1 MSLSDEDELMG
12 DPRPASFGEFD
23 VAPFDDEDMEDQ
35 VIISIFN
42 HMSRSLRNIPSK
54 KLKVDL
60 EMTSNQ
66 SRYNYDSEEGVFTF
80 FFF

>member
-23 VAPFDDEDMEDQ
+23 VATFDDEDMEDQ

-42 HMSRSLRNIPSK
+42 HLSRKFKECSFK
-54 KLKVDL
+54 KK
-60 EMTSNQ
+60 
-66 SRYNYDSEEGVFTF
+66 
-80 FFF
+80 

>member
-1 MSLSDEDELMG
+1 MSLSDEDELMS

-42 HMSRSLRNIPSK
+42 HMSRKFRECSFK
-54 KLKVDL
+54 KTKSRL
-60 EMTSNQ
+60 EMTSNTIMK
-66 SRYNYDSEEGVFTF
+66 VK
-80 FFF
+80 

>member
-23 VAPFDDEDMEDQ
+23 VATFDDEDMEDQ

-42 HMSRSLRNIPSK
+42 HLSRKFKECSFKKTKSRLRNDFK
-54 KLKVDL
+54 
-60 EMTSNQ
+60 
-66 SRYNYDSEEGVFTF
+66 SEQIQL
-80 FFF
+80 